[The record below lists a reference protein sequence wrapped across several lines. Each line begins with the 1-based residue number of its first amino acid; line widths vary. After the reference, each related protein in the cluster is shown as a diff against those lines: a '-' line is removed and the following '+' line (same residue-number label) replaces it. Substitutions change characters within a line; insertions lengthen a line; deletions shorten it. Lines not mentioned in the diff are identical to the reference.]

1 MEENMATKTTV
12 PTKIIVDC
20 STGEQTEVDLTAE
33 EIAQLELDQAQ
44 ALAAQESA
52 EAEAAARTAARLAA
66 EQKLA
71 ALGLTAEEIAALGG
85 N

>member
-1 MEENMATKTTV
+1 MATKTTV

-20 STGEQTEVDLTAE
+20 STGEQTEVELTAE

-52 EAEAAARTAARLAA
+52 EAEAAARSPTCSRTETSSTRSNRRRNRGTRWQLA
-66 EQKLA
+66 K
-71 ALGLTAEEIAALGG
+71 T
-85 N
+85 NC